1 MVRDKI
7 MKIILRESQ
16 LEKCMLT
23 ETKNCDVFSTHTTA
37 QDYDDV
43 LLNVQG
49 RYQRSMEGKVV
60 QMTPEE
66 YLDRCAQLQGN
77 SIHTQHELLDRS
89 KIRAFAER
97 MSKGEKFA
105 LPYIDYYQKQQE
117 GRHRVM
123 AAKYMGCQVVNIGVF
138 NEEGREDPYSEGWD
152 EEREYTLEDLQDK
165 LSDVFID
172 PQGVFVSYI
181 HDWNH
186 PKDVNR
192 FLNLYPDFEG
202 KGDLFYQRMGV
213 LWQPEHTNEFEFGTD
228 HFVCD
233 EDPQELTN
241 YIWAEILSHTTEEQ
255 LSAMGYDGDPDMDFS
270 EVCSWLYSVA
280 RELDVL
286 KDLDKRVNRMLNA
299 VFIYTFYRNNW
310 NYFHEV
316 SDKYHVVLESEV
328 MKVYSTD
335 KYMWDDRV
343 TSGKEL
349 LEENQIQI
357 SFEEPVIMTS
367 HGYYLLAREDIEN
380 YLGQYPMK

>member
-1 MVRDKI
+1 
-7 MKIILRESQ
+7 
-16 LEKCMLT
+16 
-23 ETKNCDVFSTHTTA
+23 
-37 QDYDDV
+37 V

-213 LWQPEHTNEFEFGTD
+213 LWQPEHTNEFEFKTD